1 MSFELENLMFYNSF
15 VGTVTLGIMFLM
27 MFMILASKLY
37 GARVSLNYAKRVAEM
52 RTKMLK

>member
-1 MSFELENLMFYNSF
+1 MFYNSF